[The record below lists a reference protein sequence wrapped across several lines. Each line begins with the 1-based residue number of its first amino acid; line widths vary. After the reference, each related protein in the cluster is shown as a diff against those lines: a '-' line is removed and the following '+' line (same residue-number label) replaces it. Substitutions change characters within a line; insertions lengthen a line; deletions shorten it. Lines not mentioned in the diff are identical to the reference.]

1 MLKIPFVSQPRN
13 RARLHILIIEDNSDA
28 AEMLAVLLRMYGYDV
43 GIAANAMTALGMV
56 HTETP
61 DVVLLDLGLP
71 GMDGYEL
78 ARRLSNYRP
87 GKTPLLIAVTGYGRE
102 EDVRRSAE
110 AGIDLHMLKP
120 VDPVQ
125 LQTVLNRF
133 QTAVTV

>member
-1 MLKIPFVSQPRN
+1 MSKIPFVSQPRN

-43 GIAANAMTALGMV
+43 GIAANAMTALEMV
-56 HTETP
+56 QTETP

-133 QTAVTV
+133 QKAVTV